1 MAKKQGKEREKLTP
15 KQEKFIKARIEG
27 KNQTDAYKEAYDA
40 SKMSINTIYSK
51 ASIISSNP
59 KVAKKLNE
67 LQSKIEK
74 NVIKGTSVTREKVIE
89 EIASIAFDDISN
101 YLDFRTE
108 KTVVGTDE
116 ETGEPILEYTPI
128 IELKDSKK
136 IDTKNVKEI
145 SIGRGGQL
153 KFKTYDR
160 DAALYKLAELMG
172 IDELRQKKQ
181 KLDEDKF
188 EEEKKSNE
196 LKNF

>member
-1 MAKKQGKEREKLTP
+1 MAKGLTL
-15 KQEKFIKARIEG
+15 KQEKFIQEMLSG
-27 KNQTDAYKEAYDA
+27 KTQREAYKASYDA
-40 SKMSINTIYSK
+40 EKMSDKTIDNAACNLLRKNY
-51 ASIISSNP
+51 
-59 KVAKKLNE
+59 KVAKKYQE
-67 LQSKIEK
+67 LKNKLSKAVERKTIL
-74 NVIKGTSVTREKVIE
+74 TREKVIE

-116 ETGEPILEYTPI
+116 ETGEPILEYTPV

-181 KLDEDKF
+181 KLDEEKF
-188 EEEKKSNE
+188 KEEKKNND